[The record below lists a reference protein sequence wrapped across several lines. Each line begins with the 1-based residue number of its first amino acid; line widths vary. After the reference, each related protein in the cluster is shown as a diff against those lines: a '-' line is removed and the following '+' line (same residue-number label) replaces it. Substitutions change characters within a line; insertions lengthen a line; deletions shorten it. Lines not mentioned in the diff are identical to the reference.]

1 MTAKVAELMP
11 ENQQQLMQELSSLL
25 KKLSDQTSS
34 SNEQQLSK
42 ISGIIATRETP
53 KFKKKSNEELPD
65 SHKFVHY
72 HWIRVYK
79 SRSRGNSACR
89 NSVQFV
95 SKENRKSSA
104 STMRKKPV

>member
-1 MTAKVAELMP
+1 MTAKVVELMP
-11 ENQQQLMQELSSLL
+11 VNQQQLMQELSSLL

-42 ISGIIATRETP
+42 I
-53 KFKKKSNEELPD
+53 PD